1 MFNFHLKAND
11 LKYEILKYKLQ
22 STVKYNLIN
31 SLISIF
37 I

>member
-1 MFNFHLKAND
+1 MFNVHLKVNN
-11 LKYEILKYKLQ
+11 LKYELLKYKL
-22 STVKYNLIN
+22 KYNLIN